1 MKCFLYLSIIFAY
14 LVDYY
19 YIKFFEFCYFT
30 ACVLPCVFVVMLGM
44 KVARN
49 SVFKVEWGLP
59 EIAPKYRKQLAEI
72 VNAYWVDQSPREEY
86 QRQASTVFI
95 NACKSDH
102 VKFPKEAAL
111 DGSTT
116 SIAQNTGLD
125 RRVISKATSH
135 PEQVIFYEY
144 MPYYIV
150 SLGDDVYITDLIDD
164 FSQPYLR
171 VDLPKAVRVQNLVL
185 TLF

>member
-1 MKCFLYLSIIFAY
+1 
-14 LVDYY
+14 
-19 YIKFFEFCYFT
+19 
-30 ACVLPCVFVVMLGM
+30 MLGM
-44 KVARN
+44 KAARN
-49 SVFKVEWGLP
+49 SVFKVKWGLP

-72 VNAYWVDQSPREEY
+72 VNAYWLDQSNRNEY
-86 QRQASTVFI
+86 QLQASTVFI

-102 VKFPKEAAL
+102 VKFPKETVVS
-111 DGSTT
+111 GSTA

-125 RRVISKATSH
+125 RRVVNKAISH

-144 MPYYIV
+144 TPYYIV
-150 SLGDDVYITDLIDD
+150 SLGDDVYITNLIDD

-171 VDLPKAVRVQNLVL
+171 VDLPKAVRIQNLVL

>member
-1 MKCFLYLSIIFAY
+1 
-14 LVDYY
+14 
-19 YIKFFEFCYFT
+19 
-30 ACVLPCVFVVMLGM
+30 MLGM
-44 KVARN
+44 KAARN

-72 VNAYWVDQSPREEY
+72 VNAYWVDQSNRNEY
-86 QRQASTVFI
+86 QLQASTVFI

-102 VKFPKEAAL
+102 VKFLKEAVVG
-111 DGSTT
+111 GSTA

-125 RRVISKATSH
+125 RRVVNKAISH

-144 MPYYIV
+144 TPYYIV
-150 SLGDDVYITDLIDD
+150 SLGDDVYITNLIDD

-171 VDLPKAVRVQNLVL
+171 VDLPKAVRIQNLVL

>member
-1 MKCFLYLSIIFAY
+1 MKA
-14 LVDYY
+14 
-19 YIKFFEFCYFT
+19 
-30 ACVLPCVFVVMLGM
+30 
-44 KVARN
+44 ARN

-72 VNAYWVDQSPREEY
+72 VNAYWVDQSNRDEY
-86 QRQASTVFI
+86 QQQASTVFI
-95 NACKSDH
+95 NACKYDH
-102 VKFPKEAAL
+102 VKFPKEAVL
-111 DGSTT
+111 GGSTA
-116 SIAQNTGLD
+116 SIARNTGLD
-125 RRVISKATSH
+125 RRVVNKATSH

-150 SLGDDVYITDLIDD
+150 STGNDFYITDCIDD
-164 FSQPYLR
+164 FSQPYLK

>member
-1 MKCFLYLSIIFAY
+1 MGKYTKIIHLYAAF
-14 LVDYY
+14 
-19 YIKFFEFCYFT
+19 
-30 ACVLPCVFVVMLGM
+30 PCAFVVMLGM
-44 KVARN
+44 KAARN

-59 EIAPKYRKQLAEI
+59 EVAPKYRKQLAEI
-72 VNAYWVDQSPREEY
+72 VNAYWADQSNRDEY
-86 QRQASTVFI
+86 QQQASTVFI
-95 NACKSDH
+95 NACKCDH
-102 VKFPKEAAL
+102 VKFPKEAVL
-111 DGSTT
+111 GGSTS
-116 SIAQNTGLD
+116 SIARNTGLD
-125 RRVISKATSH
+125 HRVVNKATTH

-150 SLGDDVYITDLIDD
+150 SLGDDVYITDTIDD